1 MTLYEV
7 KTSVVAQLND
17 QAMLR
22 VQVENQDDLPETG
35 PARRGFRLVIV
46 SDISRPRRAKHQKQ
60 TESNWALA
68 WESVL
73 STTQPSCHEGRS
85 SKPAL

>member
-35 PARRGFRLVIV
+35 PASRGLWLRIPNV
-46 SDISRPRRAKHQKQ
+46 SACLKS
-60 TESNWALA
+60 
-68 WESVL
+68 
-73 STTQPSCHEGRS
+73 
-85 SKPAL
+85 